1 MFSNNSTIDQVIN
14 NISLLEKP
22 KSNLKISSNNL
33 EKLKSIY
40 SRLNNGKSSFEEIS
54 ELILNSVI
62 QMSSLDLLL
71 KDKEEKINIVS
82 KL

>member
-1 MFSNNSTIDQVIN
+1 MFSNNSTINQVIN

-54 ELILNSVI
+54 ELVLNSVI
-62 QMSSLDLLL
+62 QMSSF
-71 KDKEEKINIVS
+71 KSIV
-82 KL
+82 KR